1 MPEQQLCICEALR
14 FLPQVQKHLSKLFD
28 NMARLKFE
36 TDGDGKLTKTGLGMF
51 SKEDEYV
58 PFSQPCDC
66 TGQVQPA
73 SSAHLTHNAPA
84 IIRRAIRGVSSQRH
98 SLPKAL

>member
-1 MPEQQLCICEALR
+1 
-14 FLPQVQKHLSKLFD
+14 
-28 NMARLKFE
+28 MARLKFE

-66 TGQVQPA
+66 TGQV
-73 SSAHLTHNAPA
+73 HLTHNAPA
-84 IIRRAIRGVSSQRH
+84 IIRRAIREFVYRDRDTLS
-98 SLPKAL
+98 K